1 MGFELLALVCAA
13 LFAGAS
19 IYVSVVEHPARLMCG
34 AAVALAQW
42 RPSYKRAAAMQSA
55 LAAVGVLSAIVAYA
69 RGRGLAVLLGG
80 LVLATVVPFT
90 LLVIMPTNRQL
101 LDPAH
106 TAETPETA
114 TLLDRWGRL
123 HSVRA
128 VASLL
133 AVAILAA
140 HLRGYLG

>member
-19 IYVSVVEHPARLMCG
+19 IYVSVVEHPARLLCG
-34 AAVALAQW
+34 PAVALAQW

-69 RGRGLAVLLGG
+69 RGRGLAVLVGG

-101 LDPAH
+101 LDPAR
-106 TAETPETA
+106 TAETPETSA
-114 TLLDRWGRL
+114 LLDRWGRL
-123 HSVRA
+123 HAVRA